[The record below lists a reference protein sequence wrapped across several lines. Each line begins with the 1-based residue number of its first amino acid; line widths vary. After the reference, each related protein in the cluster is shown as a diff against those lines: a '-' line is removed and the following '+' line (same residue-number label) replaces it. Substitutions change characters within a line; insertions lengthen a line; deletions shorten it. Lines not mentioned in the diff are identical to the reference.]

1 MITAAGSSRPTARC
15 CSPRHTVTRLLNEA
29 GARAGLP
36 HFHAHQLRH
45 SLATQAINR
54 GMSLEAIGAVLGQ
67 SLDMTLSY
75 AKIAKGTVAD
85 EYFAVTNTE
94 VA

>member
-1 MITAAGSSRPTARC
+1 
-15 CSPRHTVTRLLNEA
+15 V
-29 GARAGLP
+29 
-36 HFHAHQLRH
+36 
-45 SLATQAINR
+45 
-54 GMSLEAIGAVLGQ
+54 SLEAIGAVLGQ

-75 AKIAKGTVAD
+75 AKIANGTVAD